1 MTYSIDLEYIKKL
14 TAECER
20 DIALNSGNLR
30 HFFNEEAEDIYL
42 LSLLS
47 ESYSVTSRLWMEL
60 NLIIREAEG
69 LEEKDGKIDVP
80 LGEKTMLFIQTA
92 LLAKVQVS
100 GDLARISRVS
110 SVEI

>member
-14 TAECER
+14 TSECER
-20 DIALNSGNLR
+20 NIALSSENLR
-30 HFFNEEAEDIYL
+30 HFFNEETEDIYL

-47 ESYSVTSRLWMEL
+47 ESYSITSRLWMEL
-60 NLIIREAEG
+60 NLIIGEAEG

-80 LGEKTMLFIQTA
+80 LGEKTMLFIQSA
-92 LLAKVQVS
+92 LLAKVQLD
-100 GDLARISRVS
+100 GDLARVTRVS

>member
-1 MTYSIDLEYIKKL
+1 MTYSVDLEYIKKL
-14 TAECER
+14 ITECER

-47 ESYSVTSRLWMEL
+47 ESYSVTSKLWMEL

-69 LEEKDGKIDVP
+69 LKEEDGKIDVP
-80 LGEKTMLFIQTA
+80 LGEKTILFIQTA
-92 LLAKVQVS
+92 LLARMQVA
-100 GDLARISRVS
+100 GDLAKISRIS